1 MSKVAARGESSR
13 PPVSLSKQ
21 KGWIGFVRD
30 YRKYIETGNYDD
42 IKWDKKSKA
51 KKVEE
56 KKNGR
61 TIYTF

>member
-1 MSKVAARGESSR
+1 MSRVAARGESNR

-30 YRKYIETGNYDD
+30 YRKYIETSSYDD

-51 KKVEE
+51 KEVET
-56 KKNGR
+56 NGNT
-61 TIYTF
+61 TIYRF